1 MDRSSTE
8 CNSGLQLLRRLCRAC
23 NLEMIWTE
31 SKTYVS
37 IPDETQPKSLRN
49 EVLMN
54 LKCENG
60 EIPRLIH
67 EGGLPFTVEEF
78 GETLEDTAKRFL
90 EKFLSSGN
98 DLVTRCPEWKCKR
111 DFLLLEDGS
120 ALTME
125 SLDMMLSLRGF

>member
-1 MDRSSTE
+1 
-8 CNSGLQLLRRLCRAC
+8 
-23 NLEMIWTE
+23 
-31 SKTYVS
+31 
-37 IPDETQPKSLRN
+37 
-49 EVLMN
+49 MN

-67 EGGLPFTVEEF
+67 EGEGGLSFISEEF
-78 GETLEDTAKRFL
+78 GKTLEDAARRFL
-90 EKFLSSGN
+90 KEFLSSGN

-120 ALTME
+120 ALSTE

>member
-1 MDRSSTE
+1 MDRSPAE
-8 CNSGLQLLRRLCRAC
+8 CNSSLQLLRRLCRAC
-23 NLEMIWTE
+23 NLAMIWTE

-37 IPDETQPKSLRN
+37 CPDKMQPSTLKS

-67 EGGLPFTVEEF
+67 EGGLPFTSEEF
-78 GETLEDTAKRFL
+78 GETLEDTTRRFL

-120 ALTME
+120 ALSTE
-125 SLDMMLSLRGF
+125 RLDMMLSLRGF